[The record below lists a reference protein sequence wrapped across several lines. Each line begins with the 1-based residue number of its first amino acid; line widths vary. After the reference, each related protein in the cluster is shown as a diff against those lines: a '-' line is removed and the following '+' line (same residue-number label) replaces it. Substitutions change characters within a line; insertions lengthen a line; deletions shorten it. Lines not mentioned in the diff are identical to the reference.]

1 MTLKMSK
8 GPKNVTMLNILDAI
22 HDPDG
27 RDLLNSIA
35 TDRQSNDTSD
45 YAVKITRKQYYARLS
60 KLVKADLV
68 KRTERKYVLT
78 PFGKVIYSGTTRI
91 CRCGRRAFEIEGR
104 LNTNFQGF
112 PTGTNIRTRQYELT
126 ILQSPL
132 FSVP

>member
-35 TDRQSNDTSD
+35 TDRRSNDTSD

-68 KRTERKYVLT
+68 KRTEGKYVLT
-78 PFGKVIYSGTTRI
+78 PFGKVIYSVQ
-91 CRCGRRAFEIEGR
+91 
-104 LNTNFQGF
+104 LGF
-112 PTGTNIRTRQYELT
+112 ADAVDEHLKLKGD
-126 ILQSPL
+126 
-132 FSVP
+132 